1 MSITI
6 DRNLSNSMPNENI
19 SAESIRLPLD
29 VVEYLCSQSKN
40 STGHTQR
47 QRLGNPAPVGLGG
60 FLLCATPVSLSLLEL
75 QGVGGFAAAANIG
88 AYLGLGSVMLILG
101 GIGEWVLGNTFSSV
115 VFCLF
120 GGYWLT
126 LGITIIPGSGAYGIY
141 STTESAVDVLD
152 NPQFYATFSFILV
165 AMTIL
170 CALLTVASIRTNIV
184 WFFMFVLLTT
194 YFGCLAGSFF
204 TFMEKPSSALLLQKV
219 GAGFLFAATILGWYM
234 WFALILLS
242 VNFPISLPV
251 GELSSIVPGRNNQA
265 EMKNTK
271 DA

>member
-75 QGVGGFAAAANIG
+75 QGAGGFAAAANIG

-101 GIGEWVLGNTFSSV
+101 GIGEWVLG
-115 VFCLF
+115 
-120 GGYWLT
+120 
-126 LGITIIPGSGAYGIY
+126 ITIIPGSGAYGIY
-141 STTESAVDVLD
+141 STTESAVDGLD

-165 AMTIL
+165 TMTIL

-184 WFFMFVLLTT
+184 WFFMFVLLTA
-194 YFGCLAGSFF
+194 YCKISC
-204 TFMEKPSSALLLQKV
+204 AL
-219 GAGFLFAATILGWYM
+219 
-234 WFALILLS
+234 S
-242 VNFPISLPV
+242 PHCN
-251 GELSSIVPGRNNQA
+251 
-265 EMKNTK
+265 
-271 DA
+271 D